1 MHNNSPE
8 IKYSRE
14 QLIVALAAEYEYFS
28 NQEVL
33 EDYPPV
39 SEYIEQPNG
48 LFDEYLFIATETDNN
63 EFTPMSSWLLPIGSL
78 STL

>member
-1 MHNNSPE
+1 MPDDLPK

-14 QLIVALAAEYEYFS
+14 QLIAALVTEYEHFS

-39 SEYIEQPNG
+39 SEYIEQLNG
-48 LFDEYLFIATETDNN
+48 LSDEQLVVATETDDN
-63 EFTPMSSWLLPIGSL
+63 EFTLDEFMSHYL
-78 STL
+78 

>member
-1 MHNNSPE
+1 MRYDFSK

-14 QLIVALAAEYEYFS
+14 QLIAALAAEYEQFS

-39 SEYIEQPNG
+39 SEYIELLNG
-48 LFDEYLFIATETDNN
+48 LSDEQLVIATETDDN
-63 EFTPMSSWLLPIGSL
+63 EYTLDEFMSHYL
-78 STL
+78 

>member
-1 MHNNSPE
+1 MRYDFSK

-14 QLIVALAAEYEYFS
+14 QLIAALAAEYEQFS

-39 SEYIEQPNG
+39 SEYIEQLNG
-48 LFDEYLFIATETDNN
+48 LSDEQ
-63 EFTPMSSWLLPIGSL
+63 
-78 STL
+78 

>member
-1 MHNNSPE
+1 MDDDLPK

-14 QLIVALAAEYEYFS
+14 QLIVALAAEYEHFS

-39 SEYIEQPNG
+39 SEYIEQLNG
-48 LFDEYLFIATETDNN
+48 LSDEQLVIATETDDN
-63 EFTPMSSWLLPIGSL
+63 EFTLDEFMSRYL
-78 STL
+78 

>member
-1 MHNNSPE
+1 MPDDLSK

-14 QLIVALAAEYEYFS
+14 RLIAALAAEYEHFS

-39 SEYIEQPNG
+39 SEYIEQLNG
-48 LFDEYLFIATETDNN
+48 LSDEQLVIATETDDN
-63 EFTPMSSWLLPIGSL
+63 EFTLDEFMSHYL
-78 STL
+78 

>member
-1 MHNNSPE
+1 MHDNLSK

-14 QLIVALAAEYEYFS
+14 QLIAALAAEYEYFS

-39 SEYIEQPNG
+39 SEYIEQLNG
-48 LFDEYLFIATETDNN
+48 LSDEQLVIATETDDN
-63 EFTPMSSWLLPIGSL
+63 EFTLDEFMSRYL
-78 STL
+78 

>member
-1 MHNNSPE
+1 MHDNLPK

-14 QLIVALAAEYEYFS
+14 RLIAALAAEYEHFS

-39 SEYIEQPNG
+39 PDYIEQLNG
-48 LFDEYLFIATETDNN
+48 FSDEQLVVVT
-63 EFTPMSSWLLPIGSL
+63 
-78 STL
+78 

>member
-1 MHNNSPE
+1 MPDDLPK

-14 QLIVALAAEYEYFS
+14 QLIAALVTDYEHFS

-39 SEYIEQPNG
+39 SEYIEQLNG
-48 LFDEYLFIATETDNN
+48 LSDEQLVVATETDDN
-63 EFTPMSSWLLPIGSL
+63 EFTLDEFMSHYL
-78 STL
+78 

>member
-1 MHNNSPE
+1 MPDDLPK

-14 QLIVALAAEYEYFS
+14 QLIAALVTEYEHFS

-39 SEYIEQPNG
+39 SEYIEQLNG
-48 LFDEYLFIATETDNN
+48 LSDEQFIATETDDN
-63 EFTPMSSWLLPIGSL
+63 EFTLDEFMSHSYGF
-78 STL
+78 T

>member
-1 MHNNSPE
+1 MRYDFSK

-14 QLIVALAAEYEYFS
+14 QLIAALTAEYEHFS

-39 SEYIEQPNG
+39 SEYIEQLNG
-48 LFDEYLFIATETDNN
+48 LSDEQLVIATETDDN
-63 EFTPMSSWLLPIGSL
+63 EYTLDEFMSHYL
-78 STL
+78 

>member
-1 MHNNSPE
+1 MHEGLPK

-14 QLIVALAAEYEYFS
+14 QLIAALAAECEHFS

-39 SEYIEQPNG
+39 SEYIEQLNG
-48 LFDEYLFIATETDNN
+48 LSDEQLVIATETDDN
-63 EFTPMSSWLLPIGSL
+63 EFTLDDFMSRYL
-78 STL
+78 

>member
-1 MHNNSPE
+1 MDDDLPK

-14 QLIVALAAEYEYFS
+14 QLIAALAAEYENFF

-39 SEYIEQPNG
+39 SEYKEQLNE
-48 LFDEYLFIATETDNN
+48 LTDEQLVDATDTDDT
-63 EFTPMSSWLLPIGSL
+63 EFTLDEFVSHYL
-78 STL
+78 